1 MCHELGIGPAHINKG
16 LMDILIVGDG
26 LQLVGR
32 IKHVEWVSA

>member
-1 MCHELGIGPAHINKG
+1 